1 MANFSTIWFHHVFT
15 TRNRERVIA
24 EELDQALHDHL
35 GSVMKS
41 DGAVLLAAGGASD
54 HLHTLVGCRPTVPA
68 CDIARRLKSKSS
80 LWLKKRCRAWPGWQ
94 PGYACFSVSAG
105 QLRGVTGYLSRQRE
119 RHRQLGVS
127 EELEDF
133 EARLRRELELVQG
146 LERLAALSRPLHHHD
161 GHSAGPAPVRLDG
174 ASSGPKIGAEI
185 QRAPWRSAAGAGS
198 RPSRRDPEQR

>member
-94 PGYACFSVSAG
+94 PGRLQVLKQKTFFCSKEKPFST
-105 QLRGVTGYLSRQRE
+105 L
-119 RHRQLGVS
+119 
-127 EELEDF
+127 
-133 EARLRRELELVQG
+133 
-146 LERLAALSRPLHHHD
+146 
-161 GHSAGPAPVRLDG
+161 AGPAGSP
-174 ASSGPKIGAEI
+174 ASYKY
-185 QRAPWRSAAGAGS
+185 
-198 RPSRRDPEQR
+198 